1 MANNFIIVSDD
12 KIAANQKVD
21 EISSKFD
28 SSYERL
34 TIDLSDEGLYAL
46 VDELN
51 TVSLFCEPKLI
62 TVKSC
67 DNLLSS
73 RNEKAF
79 NELIK
84 SMNNIEN
91 SNVLIFI
98 FLDKVDYNNER
109 FVKIRKYSSF
119 IQVFIKNVPL
129 DEYAKK
135 SFEDEGYNI
144 SSQALSLLASY
155 TNSLESINSAIN
167 ILKCYKADEKKITD
181 NDVITMISAPLEDN
195 VYQLVEA
202 VLSNDKKHIF
212 KCYQDLKIVNV
223 MPSYIVSLL
232 LNKFQEM
239 YNVKILSKANVGQD
253 SIASIFNVSS
263 GRAYYMVKNA
273 KSVTIEYIKEKLT
286 LLNDLD
292 VKIKTGRIEQ
302 SIGLELFLLD

>member
-1 MANNFIIVSDD
+1 M
-12 KIAANQKVD
+12 
-21 EISSKFD
+21 
-28 SSYERL
+28 
-34 TIDLSDEGLYAL
+34 
-46 VDELN
+46 N
-51 TVSLFCEPKLI
+51 TVSLFCEPKII

-67 DNLLSS
+67 ESMLNGKS
-73 RNEKAF
+73 EKAF

-84 SMNNIEN
+84 SMNNIDN

-98 FLDKVDYNNER
+98 FLDRIDFNNER
-109 FVKIRKYSSF
+109 FVKLRKYSSF
-119 IQVFIKNVPL
+119 IQLFIKNVSL

-135 SFEDEGYNI
+135 AFEEEGYSI
-144 SSQALSLLASY
+144 STQALALLVSY

-181 NDVITMISAPLEDN
+181 NDIITMINAPLEDN

-202 VLSNDKKHIF
+202 VLSNDKKYVF

-239 YNVKILSKANVGQD
+239 YNVKILAKSNVSQET
-253 SIASIFNVSS
+253 IASIFNVSS

-273 KSVTIEYIKEKLT
+273 KAVTIETIKEKLS

-292 VKIKTGRIEQ
+292 VKIKTGRIDQ

>member
-12 KIAANQKVD
+12 KVAAGQKVE
-21 EISSKFD
+21 EISSKFN

-51 TVSLFCEPKLI
+51 TVSLFEEPKII
-62 TVKSC
+62 TVKSS
-67 DNLLSS
+67 DSLLNNK
-73 RNEKAF
+73 NEKAF

-84 SMNNIEN
+84 SMNNIDN

-98 FLDKVDYNNER
+98 FLDKIDYNNER
-109 FVKIRKYSSF
+109 FVKLRKYSSF

-135 SFEDEGYNI
+135 SFEDEGYTV

-167 ILKCYKADEKKITD
+167 ILKCYKALEKKITD

-212 KCYQDLKIVNV
+212 KRYQDLKIVNV

-239 YNVKILSKANVGQD
+239 YNVKILSKANVSQD

-273 KSVTIEYIKEKLT
+273 KSVTIENIKEKLT

-292 VKIKTGRIEQ
+292 VKIKTGRIDQ
-302 SIGLELFLLD
+302 AIGLELFLLD